1 VSLLWNTTSNRVGFL
16 PSFVPKLTGT
26 VGLLAMIAALVT
38 EETPQNVTLALSA
51 GIMFMLASFKIRRMG
66 IATSAFAVMGIAY
79 FFSNYAVSFGDQV
92 TWTLT
97 AGLGGCGVALIS
109 SIMVITDE
117 R

>member
-1 VSLLWNTTSNRVGFL
+1 MLS
-16 PSFVPKLTGT
+16 
-26 VGLLAMIAALVT
+26 MIAALII
-38 EETPQNVTLALSA
+38 EEAPPTVTLAMSA
-51 GIMFMLASFKIRRMG
+51 GILFMLASFKIRRLG

-79 FFSNYAVSFGDQV
+79 FFSNYVISFGGQV
-92 TWTLT
+92 TWTLA